1 MSFGNCSRGI
11 MYQVYIADDNTDF
24 AEYLA
29 AVAQREG
36 WSSEIC
42 FNGIDL
48 LERLPKSTGP
58 ALLLV
63 DINMPEMDG
72 IEAIEG
78 IVDQDRPLRVRF
90 MTGGGEPS
98 LIAAKM
104 IAKARNLMVGRNI
117 YKPISKDSLTMLL
130 RDEAAVL
137 AAL

>member
-1 MSFGNCSRGI
+1 
-11 MYQVYIADDNTDF
+11 MYQIYIADDNIDF
-24 AEYLA
+24 AEYLS

-36 WSSEIC
+36 WKSEIC
-42 FNGIDL
+42 INGLDL

-78 IVDQDRPLRVRF
+78 LVDQDRPLRLRF

-98 LIAAKM
+98 MIAAKM
-104 IAKARNLMVGRNI
+104 IAEARNLMVGRNI